1 VGLSLSYQAR
11 RELLQ
16 QMAPRYREASASQK
30 GALLDEIA
38 ATTGY
43 ARRYAMWRM
52 HHPTEVQHPR
62 QRRRQ
67 RLDGP
72 DVQHALFL
80 AWHAANCICAKR
92 LMPFLPTLIEA
103 LERHEHL
110 HITEACRNQLLCM
123 SAATADCLLSS
134 QRKRGRV
141 RIVFLLSPAWIP
153 DRS

>member
-1 VGLSLSYQAR
+1 MV
-11 RELLQ
+11 
-16 QMAPRYREASASQK
+16 PRYREASASQK

-43 ARRYAMWRM
+43 ARRYAMWLLN
-52 HHPTEVQHPR
+52 HPTEVQHPR

-67 RLDGP
+67 RHYGA

-80 AWHAANCICAKR
+80 AWHAANRICSKR

-110 HITEACRNQLLCM
+110 QITEECRKQLLSM
-123 SAATADCLLSS
+123 SAAMADRLLSS
-134 QRKRGRV
+134 QRKLDRRGLSTTRAGT
-141 RIVFLLSPAWIP
+141 LLKQQIP
-153 DRS
+153 K